1 MSCCLIFRISLV
13 TLKALNQ
20 MVIISQMSL
29 KILFEIKF
37 LVTDSAEKLWWLMC
51 SQVIIQC
58 PIWPQLLVT
67 DLAYPYSIFILFT
80 TWVAIVRWITI
91 ARIESIFKVDHSK
104 PFVISLLL
112 NMNML
117 WEKKKMNRVTIK
129 PT

>member
-1 MSCCLIFRISLV
+1 MSYCLIFRISLV

>member
-37 LVTDSAEKLWWLMC
+37 LVTDRAEKLWWLMC